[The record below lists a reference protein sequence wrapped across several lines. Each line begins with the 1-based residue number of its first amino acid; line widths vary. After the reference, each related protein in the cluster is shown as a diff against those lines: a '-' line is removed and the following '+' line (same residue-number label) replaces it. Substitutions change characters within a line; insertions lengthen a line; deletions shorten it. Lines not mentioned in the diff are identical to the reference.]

1 MRFPFWWWRRN
12 EELDEEIQGHL
23 ELAAREN
30 MESGLAPRDAQT
42 AARHEFGS
50 IALAEEVTRDT
61 WGGRWFVDLLQDA
74 RYGLRMLRK
83 SPGFT
88 VVAVLTLALGIGAN
102 TAIFSVVNTLLLHSL
117 PFHEPDRLALL
128 QNLVPPHDSAK
139 QFHDWQQQSTYLGD
153 AALFEGLDVNV
164 EGARGSTRVHLS
176 QTSWNFFSVLGA
188 GPILGHGFAPG
199 DEADAPGWGLP
210 GRNAVAVIGYGL
222 WRQLFGGD
230 PKALGATIRVD
241 GNTLTIIGVAPPGFD
256 YPAGSVLWKP
266 AAFSPGNNGW
276 IGIAR
281 LKSGVSWAQ
290 ARATFAVEVERQSSE
305 PTKTQS
311 SDQRPRIISLQDGLL
326 GPVKDASLIL
336 MGAVMLV
343 LLIACTNIA
352 NLLTARTADRAAEL
366 SIRSAL
372 GASRT
377 RLARQLLTECL
388 LLSLVGTLAGLLVAY
403 WTIPLAAKVE
413 PPPLSVQS
421 YSILNGHVLAFT
433 LALSV
438 ITAVLFGLL
447 PALLIGQIHAF
458 GARGSSTS
466 RDSRLIRKTLIVGQV
481 MLTMI
486 LLSASVLVGRAFVH
500 LMGIDRGYDVK
511 GIVTVSVS
519 LASTTYQLDKRQL
532 PYFEEV
538 LALIRR
544 LPGVRDASA
553 TEFLP
558 LYATGFVGG
567 PCGIDGHPAK
577 RNSIMVPVFSDYFR
591 TMGGQILYGREF
603 NEAEVRCGDRVA
615 VVNERFATAFGA
627 PADVVGR
634 QLTIADTS
642 PWKIVGVVKGME
654 YETDPTVVNPF
665 QVFIPPTNPGIFP
678 PATFVA
684 RVDGPAEYRLAAISE
699 TIRSVDPQVPV
710 FGVKTMLQRLDEMYI
725 RPKFYRMAVWAFA
738 GFALL
743 LIVVGIYGLLAYAV
757 TRRFKEIGI
766 RMALGATQIKVARMV
781 VGETLLLICA
791 GIAGGVPLA
800 FWIRRL
806 AASLIGGPTGG
817 IAAPLAFG
825 ALAILVV
832 ALPACYRPV
841 RRAMKVDPMVALR
854 YE

>member
-1 MRFPFWWWRRN
+1 
-12 EELDEEIQGHL
+12 
-23 ELAAREN
+23 
-30 MESGLAPRDAQT
+30 
-42 AARHEFGS
+42 
-50 IALAEEVTRDT
+50 
-61 WGGRWFVDLLQDA
+61 
-74 RYGLRMLRK
+74 
-83 SPGFT
+83 
-88 VVAVLTLALGIGAN
+88 
-102 TAIFSVVNTLLLHSL
+102 LLL
-117 PFHEPDRLALL
+117 
-128 QNLVPPHDSAK
+128 
-139 QFHDWQQQSTYLGD
+139 
-153 AALFEGLDVNV
+153 
-164 EGARGSTRVHLS
+164 
-176 QTSWNFFSVLGA
+176 
-188 GPILGHGFAPG
+188 
-199 DEADAPGWGLP
+199 
-210 GRNAVAVIGYGL
+210 
-222 WRQLFGGD
+222 
-230 PKALGATIRVD
+230 
-241 GNTLTIIGVAPPGFD
+241 
-256 YPAGSVLWKP
+256 
-266 AAFSPGNNGW
+266 
-276 IGIAR
+276 
-281 LKSGVSWAQ
+281 
-290 ARATFAVEVERQSSE
+290 
-305 PTKTQS
+305 
-311 SDQRPRIISLQDGLL
+311 
-326 GPVKDASLIL
+326 
-336 MGAVMLV
+336 
-343 LLIACTNIA
+343 
-352 NLLTARTADRAAEL
+352 
-366 SIRSAL
+366 
-372 GASRT
+372 
-377 RLARQLLTECL
+377 
-388 LLSLVGTLAGLLVAY
+388 AY

-413 PPPLSVQS
+413 PPPLSIQS

-447 PALLIGQIHAF
+447 PALYIGQIHAF
-458 GARGSSTS
+458 GVRGSSTR

-567 PCGIDGHPAK
+567 PFGIDGHPAK

-591 TMGGQILYGREF
+591 TMGGRILYGREF
-603 NEAEVRCGDRVA
+603 NEAEVRSGARVA
-615 VVNERFATAFGA
+615 VVNERLAAAFGS

-684 RVDGPAEYRLAAISE
+684 RVDGPAENRLAAISE

-710 FGVKTMLQRLDEMYI
+710 FGVKTMQQRLDEMYI
-725 RPKFYRMAVWAFA
+725 RPKFYRTAVWAFA

-743 LIVVGIYGLLAYAV
+743 LIVVGIYGLLTYVV
-757 TRRFKEIGI
+757 TRRFQEIGI

-800 FWIRRL
+800 FWIKRL
-806 AASLIGGPTGG
+806 AASLIGGPTGS
-817 IAAPLAFG
+817 IAAPLACG
-825 ALAILVV
+825 ALAIFVV

>member
-1 MRFPFWWWRRN
+1 MW
-12 EELDEEIQGHL
+12 
-23 ELAAREN
+23 A
-30 MESGLAPRDAQT
+30 
-42 AARHEFGS
+42 
-50 IALAEEVTRDT
+50 
-61 WGGRWFVDLLQDA
+61 GRWFVDLLQDA

-83 SPGFT
+83 SPSFT
-88 VVAVLTLALGIGAN
+88 AVTVLTLALGIGAN

-117 PFHEPDRLALL
+117 PFYESDRLALL
-128 QNLVPPHDSAK
+128 QNFFPPHDSAK
-139 QFHDWQQQSTYLGD
+139 QFHDWQQRSPYLVD
-153 AALFEGLDVNV
+153 AGLFEGLDVNV
-164 EGARGSTRVHLS
+164 GGARCSMRVRLS
-176 QTSWNFFSVLGA
+176 QTSWNFFSALGTR
-188 GPILGHGFAPG
+188 PILGHGFAPG

-222 WRQLFGGD
+222 WQQLFGGD
-230 PKALGATIRVD
+230 PKALGATIRAD
-241 GNTLTIIGVAPPGFD
+241 GNSLTIIGVAPPGFD
-256 YPAGSVLWKP
+256 YPAGTALWKP

-276 IGIAR
+276 VTIAR
-281 LKSGVSWAQ
+281 LKSGTSWAQ
-290 ARATFAVEVERQSSE
+290 ARAAFAVEAEQRSSE
-305 PTKTQS
+305 PTMTQS
-311 SDQRPRIISLQDGLL
+311 SDLRPRMTSLRDGLL
-326 GPVKDASLIL
+326 GPVKDAALML
-336 MGAVMLV
+336 MGAVILV

-352 NLLTARTADRAAEL
+352 NLLTARTTDRAAEL

-388 LLSLVGTLAGLLVAY
+388 LLSLVATLVGLLVAY
-403 WTIPLAAKVE
+403 CTIPLAAKVE

-433 LALSV
+433 LMVSV
-438 ITAVLFGLL
+438 VTAVLFGLL
-447 PALLIGQIHAF
+447 PALHIGQIHAF
-458 GARGSSTS
+458 GARDSGAT
-466 RDSRLIRKTLIVGQV
+466 RDSRLIRETLVVGQV
-481 MLTMI
+481 LLTMI
-486 LLSASVLVGRAFVH
+486 LLSASVLVGRAFAH
-500 LMGIDRGYDVK
+500 LMAIDRGYEVK
-511 GIVTVSVS
+511 GIITASVS

-538 LALIRR
+538 LDRVRR
-544 LPGVRDASA
+544 LPGVRTASA

-567 PCGIDGHPAK
+567 PFGIDGHPAK

-591 TMGGQILYGREF
+591 TMGVQLLYGREF
-603 NEAEVRCGDRVA
+603 NEAEVRSGAKVA
-615 VVNERFATAFGA
+615 VVNERFAAAFGA

-634 QLTIADTS
+634 QLTTGDTS
-642 PWKIVGVVKGME
+642 PWKIVGVVKGIE

-684 RVDGPAEYRLAAISE
+684 RVDGPAEDRLTAISD

-710 FGVKTMLQRLDEMYI
+710 FGAKTMQQRLDELYI

-743 LIVVGIYGLLAYAV
+743 LIVIGIYGLLAYAV
-757 TRRFKEIGI
+757 ARRTKEIGI
-766 RMALGATQIKVARMV
+766 RMALGATPSKVARMV
-781 VGETLLLICA
+781 VGQTLLLICA

-800 FWIRRL
+800 FWIKRL
-806 AASLIGGPTGG
+806 ATSLIGGPTGSL
-817 IAAPLAFG
+817 AAPIAFG

-832 ALPACYRPV
+832 ALAACYRPV
-841 RRAMKVDPMVALR
+841 RRAIKVDPMIALK